1 VDIAKILGI
10 SPRTLVRQ
18 CKEFDMPIGA
28 DAFTCIDLDE
38 HVRRILRINPEA
50 GTVYPILHNIN
61 TVFNA

>member
-1 VDIAKILGI
+1 
-10 SPRTLVRQ
+10 
-18 CKEFDMPIGA
+18 MPIGA